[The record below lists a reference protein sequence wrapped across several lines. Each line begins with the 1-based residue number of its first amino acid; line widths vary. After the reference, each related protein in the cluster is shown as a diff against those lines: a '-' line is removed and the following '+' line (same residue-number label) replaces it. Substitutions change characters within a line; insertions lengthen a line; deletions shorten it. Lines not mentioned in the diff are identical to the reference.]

1 MGLLSNLFKPTP
13 PRTAFSGPPGDA
25 ETAEDLDDDIPP
37 MPEHLEHPATGPAR
51 SIRFGG
57 AVSGSTVSTTSIE
70 RAIRTGAAEAP
81 APAGSA
87 PTGENVRI
95 ELAQA
100 VPPIPAGLLRPE
112 APREI
117 LVSSSALMDELANGR
132 AALRLSRLLQ
142 LCPEVFATNATPPAD
157 DPLIVL
163 PLRAVVE
170 QISSFPPREG
180 QRPEAP
186 LSERFAAVAVE
197 KGAMPVEAKPP
208 EPAPPAAKPAPSR
221 AAMPAFKPA
230 VGERKPSPAPS
241 ARRAA
246 AEPGDPELIQ
256 LSLAAI
262 VAKLPPNLATG
273 SLRSVPET
281 ARIAFPFAPL
291 EAQLGTGRVEISLE
305 QFVAA
310 LPEEYRGALAQ
321 HRSVKIPIP
330 LEEIFLNL
338 PSQVEPAP
346 KPKAAD
352 APPAP
357 EVPKTEPADSKT
369 PTAQSKPVEEKQTEP
384 KRPEA
389 KVQLPAT
396 PPPMPASAEV
406 AEPITIRVPP
416 RETPPAAALVETPET
431 TPPPPAETPA
441 EPVPAPE
448 PLRATSETTLRK
460 PEPAPAEAP
469 AAPPV
474 APVAP
479 LPAAA
484 QAEPAPSP
492 ETPEPEAAPA
502 AAPRISIDMLTP
514 PRVHLAPVPAPR
526 VFARE
531 EEAPPEPAAA
541 EPLPD
546 QPEEPRPPFDPAVA
560 QAALMTDDELDAQKI
575 AQLIARLPGLTACL
589 IAAPGGLTTA
599 GEIPPGF
606 NPGEIREIARD
617 LFQTAARN
625 AARLGTIAPRT
636 VTLHGEPPISLF
648 LERGVCLAVLHTDRG
663 FLPGVREKLLILAEQ
678 VALL

>member
-13 PRTAFSGPPGDA
+13 PRTAFPDFSADA
-25 ETAEDLDDDIPP
+25 APAEDLDDDIPP
-37 MPEHLEHPATGPAR
+37 MPEHLERPAGGPTR

-57 AVSGSTVSTTSIE
+57 APGGSTVPTTSIE
-70 RAIRTGAAEAP
+70 RAIRTSAAGAP
-81 APAGSA
+81 APA
-87 PTGENVRI
+87 PTGENVRLQ
-95 ELAQA
+95 LAQA

-112 APREI
+112 APREV
-117 LVSSSALMDELANGR
+117 LVSSGALMDEFTNGR

-157 DPLIVL
+157 NPLIVL

-197 KGAMPVEAKPP
+197 KGASPVEAKPP

-230 VGERKPSPAPS
+230 AGERKPSPAPS

-246 AEPGDPELIQ
+246 AEPGDTELIQ

-273 SLRSVPET
+273 TLRSVPET

-338 PSQVEPAP
+338 PSQAEPAP

-357 EVPKTEPADSKT
+357 EAPKTEPADSKT
-369 PTAQSKPVEEKQTEP
+369 PTAQSKPVEEKQAEP

-396 PPPMPASAEV
+396 PPPTPARPEA

-416 RETPPAAALVETPET
+416 RETPET
-431 TPPPPAETPA
+431 TPPPPTETPA

-448 PLRATSETTLRK
+448 PLRATTETTLRK
-460 PEPAPAEAP
+460 PEPAPAE
-469 AAPPV
+469 

-484 QAEPAPSP
+484 QAEPAPPAEPAPSP
-492 ETPEPEAAPA
+492 KPQAAPA
-502 AAPRISIDMLTP
+502 AAPRIPIDMLTP

-531 EEAPPEPAAA
+531 EEAPPEREPAA
-541 EPLPD
+541 EPL
-546 QPEEPRPPFDPAVA
+546 PEEPRPPFDPAVA
-560 QAALMTDDELDAQKI
+560 QAALMTDDELDAKKI
-575 AQLIARLPGLTACL
+575 SQLIARLPGLTACL
-589 IAAPGGLTTA
+589 IAAPSGLTTA

-625 AARLGTIAPRT
+625 AARLGTIAPRA